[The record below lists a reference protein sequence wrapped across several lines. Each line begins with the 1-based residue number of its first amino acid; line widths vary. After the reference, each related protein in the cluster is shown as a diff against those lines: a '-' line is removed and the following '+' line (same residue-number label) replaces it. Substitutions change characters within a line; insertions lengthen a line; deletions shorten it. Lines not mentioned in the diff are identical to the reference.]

1 MRLLAMSDVERKRK
15 QREYEAM
22 LRTDKEREE
31 RKLKEDRER
40 QRINKDLERARI
52 LNMAVAKQKEKR
64 DYDQKAIED
73 KQDLH
78 IKELERQKRVEY
90 RIFNNLPPD
99 PDDENPLLT

>member
-1 MRLLAMSDVERKRK
+1 MSDVERKRK

-40 QRINKDLERARI
+40 QRINKDQERARI
-52 LNMAVAKQKEKR
+52 LNMAVAKQREKR
-64 DYDQKAIED
+64 DFDQKAIED